1 MISCIVFILF
11 LVLWGKITPTSQ
23 NIITF
28 ANKNVLTM
36 ETKNENIKDQQRLGQ
51 LKNLVML
58 ASADE
63 KITDSELAV
72 LVAVAS
78 RENITPEEFNKVI
91 EDPDSV
97 TITLPEDEETKLAYL
112 RDMVAMMMV
121 DGELDEQE
129 LAICK
134 LYAMALGYR
143 GSIVDGM
150 IAGVIDNLDA
160 EDNSC
165 DE

>member
-1 MISCIVFILF
+1 
-11 LVLWGKITPTSQ
+11 
-23 NIITF
+23 
-28 ANKNVLTM
+28 M
-36 ETKNENIKDQQRLGQ
+36 ETKKDKRNDQERLGQ

-63 KITDSELAV
+63 KITDSEMAV

-91 EDPDSV
+91 DDPDSV
-97 TITLPEDEETKLAYL
+97 NITLPEDEETKLAYL
-112 RDMVAMMMV
+112 RDMVAMMMI

-150 IAGVIDNLDA
+150 IAGVINQLDA
-160 EDNSC
+160 EADA
-165 DE
+165 E

>member
-1 MISCIVFILF
+1 M
-11 LVLWGKITPTSQ
+11 
-23 NIITF
+23 
-28 ANKNVLTM
+28 KNHYLCYYFYFVMM
-36 ETKNENIKDQQRLGQ
+36 ETKKDKRNDQERLRQ

-63 KITDSELAV
+63 KITDSEMAV

-78 RENITPEEFNKVI
+78 RENLTPEEFNKVI
-91 EDPDSV
+91 DDPDSV
-97 TITLPEDEETKLAYL
+97 NITLPEDEETKLAYL
-112 RDMVAMMMV
+112 RDMVAMMMI
-121 DGELDEQE
+121 DGELDEHE

-150 IAGVIDNLDA
+150 IAGVIDQLDA
-160 EDNSC
+160 ETAA
-165 DE
+165 E

>member
-1 MISCIVFILF
+1 MM
-11 LVLWGKITPTSQ
+11 
-23 NIITF
+23 
-28 ANKNVLTM
+28 M
-36 ETKNENIKDQQRLGQ
+36 ETKKDKMNDQERLGQ

-63 KITDSELAV
+63 KITDSEMAV
-72 LVAVAS
+72 LIAVAT
-78 RENITPEEFNKVI
+78 RENLTPEEFNKVMD
-91 EDPDSV
+91 DPDSV
-97 TITLPEDEETKLAYL
+97 NITLPEDEETKLAYL
-112 RDMVAMMMV
+112 RDMVAMMMI

-150 IAGVIDNLDA
+150 IAGVIDQLDA
-160 EDNSC
+160 EDAA
-165 DE
+165 E

>member
-1 MISCIVFILF
+1 MDI
-11 LVLWGKITPTSQ
+11 
-23 NIITF
+23 N
-28 ANKNVLTM
+28 
-36 ETKNENIKDQQRLGQ
+36 NENKKDLQRLGQ

-63 KITDSELAV
+63 RFTDSELAV
-72 LVAVAS
+72 LLAVAS
-78 RENITPEEFNKVI
+78 RENITPEEFNNVI
-91 EDPDSV
+91 DNPDSV
-97 TITLPEDEETKLAYL
+97 KITLPEDEDTKLAFL

-134 LYAMALGYR
+134 IYAMALGYQ

-150 IAGVIDNLDA
+150 IAAVIDSLDA
-160 EDNSC
+160 GTDQN

>member
-1 MISCIVFILF
+1 MNETNLN
-11 LVLWGKITPTSQ
+11 SQ
-23 NIITF
+23 
-28 ANKNVLTM
+28 
-36 ETKNENIKDQQRLGQ
+36 DQQRLGQ

-58 ASADE
+58 ASADGRF
-63 KITDSELAV
+63 TDSELAV
-72 LVAVAS
+72 LLAVAS
-78 RENITPEEFNKVI
+78 RENITPDEFNKVM

-97 TITLPEDEETKLAYL
+97 TIELPEDEETKLAYL

-121 DGELDEQE
+121 DGELEEQE

-134 LYAMALGYR
+134 IYAMALGYR

-150 IAGVIDNLDA
+150 IAGVVDSLDSQETA
-160 EDNSC
+160 C

>member
-1 MISCIVFILF
+1 M
-11 LVLWGKITPTSQ
+11 
-23 NIITF
+23 NE
-28 ANKNVLTM
+28 KNDNTH
-36 ETKNENIKDQQRLGQ
+36 DQQRLGQ

-63 KITDSELAV
+63 RVTDSEMAV
-72 LVAVAS
+72 LLAVAS
-78 RENITPEEFNKVI
+78 RENITPEDFNKVI
-91 EDPDSV
+91 DDPDSV
-97 TITLPEDEETKLAYL
+97 NITLPEDEETKLAYL
-112 RDMVAMMMV
+112 RDMVAMMMI

-150 IAGVIDNLDA
+150 IAGVIDQLDA
-160 EDNSC
+160 QQAPA

>member
-1 MISCIVFILF
+1 MP
-11 LVLWGKITPTSQ
+11 K
-23 NIITF
+23 TF
-28 ANKNVLTM
+28 NNNNKDYKMMN
-36 ETKNENIKDQQRLGQ
+36 EEKNNTQEQLRLGQ

-63 KITDSELAV
+63 KVTDSEMAV
-72 LVAVAS
+72 LLAVAS
-78 RENITPEEFNKVI
+78 RENITPEEFNRVI
-91 EDPDSV
+91 ENPDSV
-97 TITLPEDEETKLAYL
+97 NITLPEDEETKLAYL
-112 RDMVAMMMV
+112 RDMVAMMMI

-150 IAGVIDNLDA
+150 IAGVVDSLDA
-160 EDNSC
+160 EENA
-165 DE
+165 

>member
-1 MISCIVFILF
+1 MKK
-11 LVLWGKITPTSQ
+11 KIDNPQ
-23 NIITF
+23 
-28 ANKNVLTM
+28 
-36 ETKNENIKDQQRLGQ
+36 EQQRLGQ

-58 ASADE
+58 AAADGRV
-63 KITDSELAV
+63 TDSEMAV
-72 LVAVAS
+72 LLAVAS

-91 EDPDSV
+91 DDPDSV
-97 TITLPEDEETKLAYL
+97 NITLPEDEDTKLAYL

-150 IAGVIDNLDA
+150 IAGVVDSLDA
-160 EDNSC
+160 E
-165 DE
+165 EMPEA

>member
-1 MISCIVFILF
+1 MEM
-11 LVLWGKITPTSQ
+11 
-23 NIITF
+23 
-28 ANKNVLTM
+28 KNDNM
-36 ETKNENIKDQQRLGQ
+36 KDQQRLGQ

-63 KITDSELAV
+63 KVTDSEMAV
-72 LVAVAS
+72 LLAVAS

-91 EDPDSV
+91 DDPDSV
-97 TITLPEDEETKLAYL
+97 NISLPEDEETKLAYL
-112 RDMVAMMMV
+112 RDMVAMMMI
-121 DGELDEQE
+121 DGELDEHE

-150 IAGVIDNLDA
+150 IAGVIDSLD
-160 EDNSC
+160 SQQILP

>member
-1 MISCIVFILF
+1 MDM
-11 LVLWGKITPTSQ
+11 
-23 NIITF
+23 
-28 ANKNVLTM
+28 KNDNM
-36 ETKNENIKDQQRLGQ
+36 QEQQRLGQ

-63 KITDSELAV
+63 KVTDSEMAV
-72 LVAVAS
+72 LLAVAS

-91 EDPDSV
+91 DDPDSV
-97 TITLPEDEETKLAYL
+97 NITLPEDEDTKLAYL
-112 RDMVAMMMV
+112 RDLVAMMMI
-121 DGELDEQE
+121 DGELDEHE

-150 IAGVIDNLDA
+150 IAGIIDSLENQQTLA
-160 EDNSC
+160 

>member
-1 MISCIVFILF
+1 M
-11 LVLWGKITPTSQ
+11 K
-23 NIITF
+23 
-28 ANKNVLTM
+28 
-36 ETKNENIKDQQRLGQ
+36 ENIDNPQEQQRLGQ

-58 ASADE
+58 AAADGHV
-63 KITDSELAV
+63 TDSEMAV
-72 LVAVAS
+72 LLAVAS

-91 EDPDSV
+91 DAPDSV
-97 TITLPEDEETKLAYL
+97 HITLPDDEDTKIAYL

-150 IAGVIDNLDA
+150 IAGVIDQLDA
-160 EDNSC
+160 EAMSQ
-165 DE
+165 E

>member
-1 MISCIVFILF
+1 M
-11 LVLWGKITPTSQ
+11 T
-23 NIITF
+23 N
-28 ANKNVLTM
+28 N
-36 ETKNENIKDQQRLGQ
+36 DQDQKRLGQ

-58 ASADE
+58 AAADGRV
-63 KITDSELAV
+63 TDSELAV
-72 LVAVAS
+72 LLAVAS
-78 RENITPEEFNKVI
+78 RENITPDEFNRVM

-97 TITLPEDEETKLAYL
+97 TIDLPEDEDTKLAYL

-150 IAGVIDNLDA
+150 IAGVVDSLDEESSA
-160 EDNSC
+160 D
-165 DE
+165 

>member
-1 MISCIVFILF
+1 M
-11 LVLWGKITPTSQ
+11 
-23 NIITF
+23 N
-28 ANKNVLTM
+28 TM
-36 ETKNENIKDQQRLGQ
+36 NENAKDQQRLGQ

-63 KITDSELAV
+63 RLTDSELAV
-72 LVAVAS
+72 LLAVAS
-78 RENITPEEFNKVI
+78 RENVTPEEFNNVI
-91 EDPDSV
+91 ENPDSV
-97 TITLPEDEETKLAYL
+97 TIELPADEDTKLAYM

-134 LYAMALGYR
+134 IYAMALGYR

-150 IAGVIDNLDA
+150 IAGVIDSLDA
-160 EDNSC
+160 NDSSC